1 VIHRLERR
9 LRLELPRERVFP
21 FFADAANLER
31 ITPPELRFRI
41 VTPLPIQMRR
51 DAIIEYRLRLFGL
64 PFGWRTRISRWEPEA
79 VFVDE
84 QLRGPYRLWIHE
96 HRFREVD
103 GGTEVEDEVRY
114 ALPMRPLGELARPLV
129 RRQLERIFDFREGA
143 IRAHFRGETRA

>member
-21 FFADAANLER
+21 FFANAANLER

-41 VTPLPIQMRR
+41 LTPLPIEMSR
-51 DAIIEYRLRLFGL
+51 DAVIEYRLRLFGL
-64 PFGWRTRISRWEPEA
+64 PFGWRTRISRWEPQTA
-79 VFVDE
+79 FVDE
-84 QLRGPYRLWIHE
+84 QVRGPYRLWVHE

-103 GGTEVEDEVRY
+103 GGTEIEDEVRY
-114 ALPMRPLGELARPLV
+114 ALPMRPFSELAHPLV

-143 IRAHFRGETRA
+143 IRAHFRGGTGA